1 MSKSYSIPRVGET
14 APTFTLPAS
23 NGETIDLSKLTAA
36 GRVVLYFYPRADTPG
51 CTKEA
56 CGFRDARPEYV
67 KAEAAVLGISPDPVK
82 DVTKFAEKFHL
93 NFPLLADADHA
104 VCDRYGAWQE
114 KSMYGKKYWGA
125 ARMTFIIDKGGKILH
140 VFEKVKPE
148 GHEKEVLE
156 WLNGNGKAR

>member
-23 NGETIDLSKLTAA
+23 NGETIDLAKLIAA

-56 CGFRDARPEYV
+56 CGFRDARADYE
-67 KAEAAVLGISPDPVK
+67 KAKVAVLGISPDPVK

-125 ARMTFIIDKGGKILH
+125 ARMTFIINKGGKILH

-156 WLNGNGKAR
+156 WLGSSRQ